1 MRYSFFFAT
10 IQVYRLALI
19 GSASLCCFLFAA
31 FSLLLSLCCFLFAAF
46 SLLLSLCVGNMPGA
60 FSARVML
67 NGLHAQRCTIRAR
80 SSPSGQR

>member
-19 GSASLCCFLFAA
+19 GSA
-31 FSLLLSLCCFLFAAF
+31 SLCCFLFAAF